1 MAYRVFLS
9 PSDQKKNAYA
19 YGNTNEAEVC
29 GKIAEATKAAL
40 MRCGI
45 EVDMTQYEPMS
56 SKCAKSDAFGA
67 NLHVPIHTNAYNHQ
81 VAGTRIMCSS
91 MSGEGYRAAKAIF
104 DVLAPIT
111 PGTSENVSAHPEL
124 YEIRVASA
132 PTAYIEVDFHDVPAV
147 AKWLVVNTEVIGEA
161 ICHGI
166 CNYAGIAYKQP
177 GTQTDKPAAPA
188 VDTTASTVYQSLE
201 DCPAWAQ
208 SEVKALM
215 DAGALRGDEK
225 GNLNLTEEMMRTL
238 IICKRYADS
247 K

>member
-91 MSGEGYRAAKAIF
+91 MSGEGYRAANAIF

-132 PTAYIEVDFHDVPAV
+132 PLHLPLQQTALPGCFQRIPCSRRYTHSQ
-147 AKWLVVNTEVIGEA
+147 G
-161 ICHGI
+161 
-166 CNYAGIAYKQP
+166 QP
-177 GTQTDKPAAPA
+177 CPHCRR
-188 VDTTASTVYQSLE
+188 QSCL
-201 DCPAWAQ
+201 
-208 SEVKALM
+208 
-215 DAGALRGDEK
+215 
-225 GNLNLTEEMMRTL
+225 
-238 IICKRYADS
+238 
-247 K
+247 